1 MDPKPAPE
9 KPQPKVDERLVEAE
23 TSRDEMVRG
32 RRVVAMPANPPH
44 ADRHCQVDYVI
55 RAHTAEGY
63 VTSSDLLTRVGPGSD
78 FATDTSVRR
87 AGIDPSTDAR
97 YLEELAFEVVSE
109 QSLRDI
115 TERAEDLAR
124 RGVRRLIAIFV
135 KTGAVREWSR
145 ERNEWVSLPLE
156 GVLDDPT
163 LVRPVA
169 IRALLDAAAADDEV
183 VDALV
188 AKGNQ
193 RLVQRDAEQREAG
206 LRAGREAGLRA
217 GREAGQQAGQKAGLV
232 RAIGV
237 ACKLL
242 DLPFGPRE
250 QAQLEQ
256 LDLAATE
263 AWLARIE
270 AERRWPD

>member
-1 MDPKPAPE
+1 MPRPCIAPWL
-9 KPQPKVDERLVEAE
+9 R
-23 TSRDEMVRG
+23 
-32 RRVVAMPANPPH
+32 
-44 ADRHCQVDYVI
+44 
-55 RAHTAEGY
+55 
-63 VTSSDLLTRVGPGSD
+63 SSASPRP
-78 FATDTSVRR
+78 DTSVRR